1 DHPNRPFGITQRAK
15 HGEQQHRHYPDC
27 HPSRINF
34 APAKST
40 EKITAP
46 ESRDLVRERGCLE
59 LSPPRPRARL
69 LPRPLTIGR
78 QTMRLF
84 LSGAGG
90 RGLPTACAG
99 GEAAAVPPEFPDDSS
114 LLLKQFFY

>member
-1 DHPNRPFGITQRAK
+1 
-15 HGEQQHRHYPDC
+15 
-27 HPSRINF
+27 
-34 APAKST
+34 
-40 EKITAP
+40 
-46 ESRDLVRERGCLE
+46 
-59 LSPPRPRARL
+59 
-69 LPRPLTIGR
+69 
-78 QTMRLF
+78 MRLF